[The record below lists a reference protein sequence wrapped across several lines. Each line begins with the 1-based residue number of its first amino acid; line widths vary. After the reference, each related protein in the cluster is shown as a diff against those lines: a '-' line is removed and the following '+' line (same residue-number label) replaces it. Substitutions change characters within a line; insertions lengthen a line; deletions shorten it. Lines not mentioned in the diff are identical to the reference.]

1 MRHRS
6 RRLAHAGMAALLCA
20 LAAGAAAQST
30 ASPDAEETKVR
41 RYTVEVILFRYR
53 GSAATGDEL
62 FPPDPPP
69 AIDPLEEAVAE
80 FSDRLPDTEM
90 QDEVLEEIVLP
101 SNLVGLTVLPREQ
114 LQLQDVYAKLE
125 LLDAYEP
132 VLWAGW
138 TQGALE
144 RAVSPEIPLRRIGN
158 APPEFDGSL
167 QLYLSRFL
175 HLVVKLSL
183 TPDELNTAARGPVFS
198 DRFNRPRLESAPSV
212 VRLRI
217 DEDRIMKNGDLRYFD
232 HPRFGLLAKVTR
244 VEEPQEPEN
253 TAVMPAE

>member
-1 MRHRS
+1 MRQRS
-6 RRLAHAGMAALLCA
+6 RRLAHAGLATMLCLLV
-20 LAAGAAAQST
+20 AGAHAQST
-30 ASPDAEETKVR
+30 ASPEAEETKAR

-69 AIDPLEEAVAE
+69 AIDILEESVAE
-80 FSDRLPDTEM
+80 FSDRLPDLGMEN
-90 QDEVLEEIVLP
+90 EVLEEIVLP

-114 LQLQDVYAKLE
+114 LQLKNIYDKLE

-144 RAVSPEIPLRRIGN
+144 RALSPEIPLRRIGN

-198 DRFNRPRLESAPSV
+198 DRFGRSRLEPAPNV

-244 VEEPQEPEN
+244 VEEPAIPAN
-253 TAVMPAE
+253 PAAMPAE